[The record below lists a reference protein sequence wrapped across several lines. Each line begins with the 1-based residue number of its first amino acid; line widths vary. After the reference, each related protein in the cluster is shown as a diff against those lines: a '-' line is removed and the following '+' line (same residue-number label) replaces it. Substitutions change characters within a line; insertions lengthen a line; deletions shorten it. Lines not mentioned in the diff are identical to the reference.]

1 MAILNYLSNFFHFY
15 QSDSFKIKFFPSPK
29 EIAILIIIFFSRE
42 VEDGKFEK
50 DKKNSK
56 GQGISQPCPSIY

>member
-1 MAILNYLSNFFHFY
+1 MTIFNYLSFFFHFY
-15 QSDSFKIKFFPSPK
+15 QGDSFKIKFFPSPK
-29 EIAILIIIFFSRE
+29 EIALLIIIIFSRE
-42 VEDGKFEK
+42 GEDGKFEK